1 MILGFF
7 WFFIAN
13 NENLWAHRKVGRDFL
28 CQYSLKKNKIKCG
41 HCIEAGMALWFPRV
55 LVWLCVWEQIWFSM
69 HDIQQNSLWCEPR
82 ALKGRGGISDK
93 TCFIILHLVIK
104 PANVP
109 SVGCMFKSNASPSFY
124 SLLLPFSFCLSP
136 NRCSHP
142 RSLQSAWLSGQYSQ
156 FSSPRLP
163 PELSSLLAFV

>member
-1 MILGFF
+1 MWPLYWGRNGPLVPACAGVTMCMRADMVFYAWYTTEQPVVWAQGFG
-7 WFFIAN
+7 A
-13 NENLWAHRKVGRDFL
+13 GR
-28 CQYSLKKNKIKCG
+28 
-41 HCIEAGMALWFPRV
+41 
-55 LVWLCVWEQIWFSM
+55 
-69 HDIQQNSLWCEPR
+69 
-82 ALKGRGGISDK
+82 GISDK

-156 FSSPRLP
+156 FSSPHASLPSSARCLRLFSERDHWTFP
-163 PELSSLLAFV
+163 PN